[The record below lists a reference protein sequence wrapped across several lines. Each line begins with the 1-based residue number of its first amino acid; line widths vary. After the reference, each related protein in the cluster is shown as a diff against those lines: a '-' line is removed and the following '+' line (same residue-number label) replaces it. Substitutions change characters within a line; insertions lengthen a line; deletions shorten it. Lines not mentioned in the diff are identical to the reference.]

1 MKKNQTNF
9 KRLVSNLPY
18 NPSLI
23 NQVSFYAKRL
33 KQETSIRRLA
43 FVFVAL
49 TFAVQLFAV
58 MAPPQ
63 SSMASAGNDIKP
75 GGFYS
80 KDEGVAA
87 CRSNMNNYGA
97 VLGQL
102 GVSCDNLAAGSA
114 RKIDYNE
121 KGGQLYSI
129 GYVPQGFA
137 GEAPID
143 LPNISVRVWARP
155 LTAWGA
161 HCYND
166 GRGCMAI
173 EGTDSYGRYF
183 MVLFA
188 CGNLVTIGYPHP
200 VPPPPPPPPTPTPTP
215 TPQPVKQINCGVLN
229 MNVANGAHV
238 PLNSTI
244 SVQGQATGVNLPSG
258 ELVDMYYDYYNT
270 ANKVPSP
277 TQVAQ
282 GVPFH
287 GTAAYDETARLFK
300 MEIAGHYIFRLTVK
314 YDGSSKTAGGSAV
327 GNCVKDVYVD
337 ADTCKNPNDKDKC
350 IIQNKRAKNVTRN
363 IPDANGTTANPGDTL
378 EYTLAVTNTLKS
390 TVQKG
395 YVIKDQIGDILEY
408 ADLVDA
414 GGGKLD
420 AQKNLVYP
428 AVDIKPGQ
436 TIEKKFTVKVK
447 DPIPETPRS
456 SSDPGSY
463 DLIMTNVYGD
473 TIKIKVPPKG
483 VKVIE
488 TTTTTTLPNTGPGE
502 NMAIAFGL
510 SVFVGYFFFRSR
522 LINKELDIV
531 RQEYTTGA

>member
-1 MKKNQTNF
+1 MKKNKTTF

-23 NQVSFYAKRL
+23 NQVAFYAKRL
-33 KQETSIRRLA
+33 KQETSIRRMGFL
-43 FVFVAL
+43 FIVL
-49 TFAVQLFAV
+49 TFLVQLFAV
-58 MAPPQ
+58 MAPPK
-63 SSMASAGNDIKP
+63 SSIASAGNDIKP

-80 KDEGVAA
+80 QAEGVAA

-102 GVSCDNLAAGSA
+102 GVSCDDLAAGTA

-121 KGGQLYSI
+121 QGGQLYSI

-137 GEAPID
+137 NEQPVD

-155 LTAWGA
+155 LMSWGA

-173 EGTDSYGRYF
+173 VGTDSYGRFF

-188 CGNLVTIGYPHP
+188 CGNLVTVGPPHP
-200 VPPPPPPPPTPTPTP
+200 IAPPPPPPPPA
-215 TPQPVKQINCGVLN
+215 PVKTIVCNVLN
-229 MNVANGAHV
+229 MNIANGAHI
-238 PLNSTI
+238 PLGTTV
-244 SVQGQATGVNLPSG
+244 SVQGMAGGSNLPSG
-258 ELVDMYYDYYNT
+258 ERVDMYYDYYNT

-282 GVPFH
+282 GVPFT
-287 GTAAYDETARLFK
+287 GSMAYDQTPRTFK
-300 MEIAGHYIFRLTVK
+300 MDLAGHYVFRLTVK
-314 YDGSSKTAGGSAV
+314 YDGSSRTAAGSAV
-327 GNCVKDVYVD
+327 GSCAKDVYVD
-337 ADTCKNPNDKDKC
+337 QDTCKNPNDKDKC
-350 IIQNKRAKNVTRN
+350 EIKNKRAKNITRN
-363 IPDANGTTANPGDTL
+363 IPDANGTTANPGDTI
-378 EYTLAVTNTLKS
+378 EYTLAITNTYKA
-390 TVQKG
+390 TAIKG
-395 YVIKDQIGDILEY
+395 FVIKDQIGDILEY
-408 ADLVDA
+408 ADLVDT

-447 DPIPETPRS
+447 DPIPSTPAS

-463 DLIMTNVYGD
+463 DLTMTNVYGD

-488 TTTTTTLPNTGPGE
+488 ATSTSLPNTGPGE
-502 NMAIAFGL
+502 NMAIAFVL
-510 SVFVGYFFFRSR
+510 TAVVGYFFFRSR
-522 LINKELDIV
+522 LLTKELDLV
-531 RQEYTTGA
+531 REEYTTGA